1 MTATSTDIMTV
12 IKSISRDK
20 STEKVDEGAN

>member
-12 IKSISRDK
+12 IKSISGDK